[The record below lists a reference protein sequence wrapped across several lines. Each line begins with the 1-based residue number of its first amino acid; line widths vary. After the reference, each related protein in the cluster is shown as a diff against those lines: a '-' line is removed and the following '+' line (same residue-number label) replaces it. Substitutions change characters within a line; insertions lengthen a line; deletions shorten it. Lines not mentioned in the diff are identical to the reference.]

1 MSQDSSNRRTTRLK
15 KNILASF
22 FIKGWSAV
30 IVFLM
35 VPITLSCLGEY
46 KNGVW
51 LTISSVMLWI
61 DNFDIGLG
69 NGMRN
74 RLAAYLAHNE
84 VQRARSL
91 ISSSFAMLA
100 VIIIPVMLIILLM
113 ILTGETWSVF
123 NVDRLQVDDFDKV
136 LMAAIVLVCTTFI
149 FKLTGNFY
157 MGMQLPAVNNLLIV
171 SGQTLALVGTYA
183 VYLSG
188 SHSLMLIALVNMAAP
203 LVVWLVAFPYTFFH
217 RYPHLQPSLRL
228 ISLMEA
234 RSVMGMGIQF
244 FVIQIASVVLF
255 MTSNILISRFFSP
268 AMVTPYQIAYR
279 YFSIM
284 LVVFTVICMPFW
296 NATTDA
302 YERHDIVWI
311 RNATRRLRLMTIG
324 ILIGI
329 VVMILVS
336 NYVYAVWV
344 GRAVKIDI
352 SLSIA
357 VAAYVFILIY
367 SMRYSYFINGIGKL
381 RIQLLFTVTAALLF
395 IPLACIVVHLT
406 HDITWFIVVM
416 CIVNL
421 PGLVANKIQF
431 NKLINGTAQG
441 LWNR

>member
-1 MSQDSSNRRTTRLK
+1 MSQDSSNKRTTRLK

-113 ILTGETWSVF
+113 ILTGDTWSVF

-157 MGMQLPAVNNLLIV
+157 MGMQLPAVNNLLMV

-188 SHSLMLIALVNMAAP
+188 SHSLILIALVNMAAP

-344 GRAVKIDI
+344 GRAVKIDV